1 MQSFE
6 ETAKAIR
13 FLEGLQT
20 NIRKNSES
28 VNTDSKLDHK
38 SNSFLAFLDDL
49 IEHSKNF
56 SKVKVLRY
64 EDDKELNEIRTRN

>member
-20 NIRKNSES
+20 NSMKNSES
-28 VNTDSKLDHK
+28 VNTDSKLDQD
-38 SNSFLAFLDDL
+38 NSCEDKRRVSSTSILKDL
-49 IEHSKNF
+49 
-56 SKVKVLRY
+56 Y
-64 EDDKELNEIRTRN
+64 

>member
-20 NIRKNSES
+20 NSKKNSKS
-28 VNTDSKLDHK
+28 INTDSKSDQD
-38 SNSFLAFLDDL
+38 NSC
-49 IEHSKNF
+49 
-56 SKVKVLRY
+56 
-64 EDDKELNEIRTRN
+64 EDKRRVSSTSILKDEYQRNQIANISYSATQNKKFAS